1 VTLDLKVYE
10 GSPSTLCVGCGHDSI
25 SKHIITACH
34 QSQLPPWQVAK
45 MSGIGCSS
53 KIPAY
58 FMSPS
63 FAFNSMHGRMAPV
76 ATGAMIARKD
86 LYYLGVSGDG
96 DTGNIGLGGLLH
108 LIRRNVPIVYLIANN
123 GVFGLTKGQFSAAAD
138 VGSLS
143 KSGRSVELPALDFCS
158 LALEA
163 GCGFVARSFSG
174 DAKQMVPLLRAAI
187 KHRGTA
193 VIDIISP
200 CVTFNNHD
208 GSTKSYSYVKE
219 HDQVLQELGFFSAA
233 QEITADYEEGTRQKV
248 DLPDGSYL
256 LLKKLHAHSHD
267 VQDSSQ
273 ALALLRQARQDR
285 EMLTGLFYL
294 NENRAPLAEHLHLT
308 ERPLNSLQEK
318 DLRPSSDQLLLL
330 QKEFQ

>member
-1 VTLDLKVYE
+1 MTLDLKMYE
-10 GSPSTLCVGCGHDSI
+10 GSPSTLCTGCGHDSI

-58 FMSPS
+58 FMSSS

-76 ATGAMIARKD
+76 ATGAMIAQKD
-86 LYYLGVSGDG
+86 LHYLGVSGDG
-96 DTGNIGLGGLLH
+96 DTGNIGLGGFLH
-108 LIRRNVPIVYLIANN
+108 LVRRNADIVYLIANN
-123 GVFGLTKGQFSAAAD
+123 GVFGLTKGQFSASAD
-138 VGSLS
+138 YGTLS
-143 KSGRSVELPALDFCS
+143 KSGQRTTLPSLDFCT
-158 LALEA
+158 LAIEA

-174 DAKQMVPLLRAAI
+174 DGKQLVPLLQAAF

-200 CVTFNNHD
+200 CITFNNHD

-233 QEITADYEEGTRQKV
+233 QEILVDYAEGALQHV
-248 DLPDGSYL
+248 DLPDGSQL
-256 LLKKLHAHSHD
+256 VLKKLHPSSHN
-267 VQDSSQ
+267 VQDMGE
-273 ALALLRQARQDR
+273 ALALLHESQKNS
-285 EMLTGLFYL
+285 EILTGLFYV
-294 NENRAPLAEHLHLT
+294 NEKRPTLIENLHLI
-308 ERPLNSLQEK
+308 ERPLSTLQEI
-318 DLRPSSDQLLLL
+318 DLRPSAEQLADL
-330 QKEFQ
+330 QKAFQ